1 MVPFFSSMRLKSSLR
16 RFLSSP
22 GFNHPLVPM
31 GLFAVTVVT
40 TLLAGALQA
49 GVNPLEKPS
58 EIWRGIP
65 FSFTLLLILAC
76 HESGHWVASRRHGVD
91 VSLPYFIPGPTLVGT
106 FGAFIAMK
114 SPISDRNALIDIG
127 AAGPLAGLVVTI
139 PVLFVGLAL
148 SQVVP
153 AAQTEGVGIHLGECA
168 LFSAVNWLVHGTI
181 GPDQDV
187 ILHPMAFAG
196 WIGLLVTSL
205 NLIPVGQLDGG
216 HIIYAIFGDR
226 QREVAW
232 MVVGMLL
239 ILGIV
244 GWEGWLIW
252 GGILLVL
259 GVRHPPVI
267 YDWGELD
274 NRRLAVGYLAML
286 CFALTFTP
294 IPFTSINM

>member
-1 MVPFFSSMRLKSSLR
+1 MKLKSTIR

-22 GFNHPLVPM
+22 GFNHPSVPIV
-31 GLFAVTVVT
+31 LFAITVLT
-40 TLLAGALQA
+40 TLAAGALQA
-49 GVNPLEKPS
+49 GVDIFDDPLAIRK
-58 EIWRGIP
+58 GIP
-65 FSFTLLLILAC
+65 FSFTLLLILGC
-76 HESGHWVASRRHGVD
+76 HELGHWVASRRHGVN
-91 VSLPYFIPGPTLVGT
+91 VSYPYFIPGPTLVGT

-127 AAGPLAGLVVTI
+127 AAGPLAGLAVTI
-139 PVLFVGLAL
+139 PVLFIGLSL

-153 AAQTEGVGIHLGECA
+153 AVQTEGVGIHLGECA
-168 LFSAVNWLVHGTI
+168 LFSTVNWIVNGTI
-181 GPDQDV
+181 APDQDV
-187 ILHPMAFAG
+187 ILHPVAFAG

-216 HIIYAIFGDR
+216 HIIYAIFGPR

-232 MVVGMLL
+232 MVVGLL
-239 ILGIV
+239 LVLGFL

-252 GGILLVL
+252 GGILLIL

-274 NRRLAVGYLAML
+274 NRRLAIGYLAMF
-286 CFALTFTP
+286 CFALTFMP
-294 IPFTSINM
+294 IPFTSINV

>member
-1 MVPFFSSMRLKSSLR
+1 MGLKTTIQKV
-16 RFLSSP
+16 LSSP
-22 GFNHPLVPM
+22 RLSHPAVPL
-31 GLFAVTVVT
+31 GLFIVTVLT
-40 TLLAGALQA
+40 TLVAGSLQA
-49 GVNPLEKPS
+49 GADLIENPL

-65 FSFTLLLILAC
+65 FSFTLLLILGC
-76 HESGHWVASRRHGVD
+76 HELGHWLASRRHGVD

-114 SPISDRNALIDIG
+114 SRISDRNALIDIG
-127 AAGPLAGLVVTI
+127 TAGPLAGLAVTI

-148 SQVVP
+148 SPIVP
-153 AAQTEGVGIHLGECA
+153 AVQTQGVGLHLGECA
-168 LFSAVNWLVHGTI
+168 IFSAVNWAVNGTI

-187 ILHPMAFAG
+187 ILHPVAFAG

-216 HIIYAIFGDR
+216 HIIYAIFGQR

-239 ILGIV
+239 VLGIL

-252 GGILLVL
+252 GGILLIL
-259 GVRHPPVI
+259 GVRHPPVV
-267 YDWGELD
+267 YEWGELD

-294 IPFTSINM
+294 IPFTSINI

>member
-1 MVPFFSSMRLKSSLR
+1 MVPFFSFMRVKSSLR

-31 GLFAVTVVT
+31 GLFAVTVFT

-49 GVNPLEKPS
+49 GVNPIEKPS

-91 VSLPYFIPGPTLVGT
+91 VSFPYFIPGPTLVGT

-239 ILGIV
+239 VLGIV

-252 GGILLVL
+252 GGILLIL

-294 IPFTSINM
+294 IPFTSINL

>member
-1 MVPFFSSMRLKSSLR
+1 MVPFFSFMRLKSSLR

-31 GLFAVTVVT
+31 GLFAVTAFT

-49 GVNPLEKPS
+49 GVNPIEKPS

-216 HIIYAIFGDR
+216 HIIYAIFGAR

-239 ILGIV
+239 VLGVV

-294 IPFTSINM
+294 IPFTSINL

>member
-1 MVPFFSSMRLKSSLR
+1 MSLKSLLR
-16 RFLSSP
+16 RFLTSP
-22 GFNHPLVPM
+22 GFNHPLVPA
-31 GLFAVTVVT
+31 GLFAVTALT

-49 GVNPLEKPS
+49 GVNPLETPS

-65 FSFTLLLILAC
+65 FSFTLLLILGC
-76 HESGHWVASRRHGVD
+76 HELGHWVASRRHGVD

-114 SPISDRNALIDIG
+114 SPVSDRNALIDIG
-127 AAGPLAGLVVTI
+127 AAGPLAGLVVTVPI
-139 PVLFVGLAL
+139 LFAGLAL

-153 AAQTEGVGIHLGECA
+153 ASQTEGVGIHLGECA
-168 LFSAVNWLVHGTI
+168 LFSAVNWLVNGTI

-187 ILHPMAFAG
+187 ILHPMAFAA

-216 HIIYAIFGDR
+216 HIIYAIFGAR

-239 ILGIV
+239 VLGLV

-252 GGILLVL
+252 GGILLIL
-259 GVRHPPVI
+259 GVSHPPVI
-267 YDWGELD
+267 YEWGELD
-274 NRRLAVGYLAML
+274 NRRLAVGYLAMF

-294 IPFTSINM
+294 IPFTSINI

>member
-1 MVPFFSSMRLKSSLR
+1 MGLKSSLR
-16 RFLSSP
+16 RFLTSP
-22 GFNHPLVPM
+22 GFSHPLIPA
-31 GLFAVTVVT
+31 GLFAVTAVT

-49 GVNPLEKPS
+49 GVNPLEQPS

-65 FSFTLLLILAC
+65 FSFTLLLILGC
-76 HESGHWVASRRHGVD
+76 HEAGHWLASRRHGVD
-91 VSLPYFIPGPTLVGT
+91 VSLPYFIPGPTIVGT

-127 AAGPLAGLVVTI
+127 AAGPLAGLAVTI
-139 PVLFVGLAL
+139 PVLLAGLAL

-153 AAQTEGVGIHLGECA
+153 ASQTEGVGVHLGECA
-168 LFSAVNWLVHGTI
+168 LFSAANWLVNGAI

-187 ILHPMAFAG
+187 ILHPVAFAG

-216 HIIYAIFGDR
+216 HILYAIFGQR

-239 ILGIV
+239 VLGLV

-267 YDWGELD
+267 CEWGELD
-274 NRRLAVGYLAML
+274 NRR
-286 CFALTFTP
+286 
-294 IPFTSINM
+294 

>member
-31 GLFAVTVVT
+31 GLFAVTVFT

-49 GVNPLEKPS
+49 GVNPIEKPS

-244 GWEGWLIW
+244 GREGWLIW

>member
-1 MVPFFSSMRLKSSLR
+1 MIPFSFMGFKSSLR
-16 RFLSSP
+16 RILSSP
-22 GFNHPLVPM
+22 RFNHPLVPA
-31 GLFAVTVVT
+31 GLFAVTVLT
-40 TLLAGALQA
+40 TLMAGALQA
-49 GVNPLEKPS
+49 GVNPIENPS
-58 EIWRGIP
+58 EIWKGIP
-65 FSFTLLLILAC
+65 FSFTLLLILGC
-76 HESGHWVASRRHGVD
+76 HELGHWVASRRHGVD
-91 VSLPYFIPGPTLVGT
+91 VSFPYFIPGPTLVGT

-114 SPISDRNALIDIG
+114 SPVADRNALIDIG
-127 AAGPLAGLVVTI
+127 AAGPLAGLAVTI
-139 PVLFVGLAL
+139 PVLFAGLAL
-148 SQVVP
+148 SQIVP
-153 AAQTEGVGIHLGECA
+153 AAQTEGVGIHLGESA
-168 LFSAVNWLVHGTI
+168 LFSAVNWLVNGTI
-181 GPDQDV
+181 GPEQDV

-216 HIIYAIFGDR
+216 HIVYAIFGPR

-239 ILGIV
+239 VLGIV

-252 GGILLVL
+252 GGILLAL

-294 IPFTSINM
+294 IPFTSINI

>member
-1 MVPFFSSMRLKSSLR
+1 MVPFFSFMRLKSSLR

>member
-1 MVPFFSSMRLKSSLR
+1 MKLKSTLR

-22 GFNHPLVPM
+22 GFNHPSVPIV
-31 GLFAVTVVT
+31 LFAITVLT
-40 TLLAGALQA
+40 TLAAGALQA
-49 GVNPLEKPS
+49 GVNPFDEPL

-65 FSFTLLLILAC
+65 FSFTLLLILGC
-76 HESGHWVASRRHGVD
+76 HELGHWVASRRHGVD
-91 VSLPYFIPGPTLVGT
+91 VSYPYFIPGPTLVGT

-127 AAGPLAGLVVTI
+127 AAGPLTGLAVTI
-139 PVLFVGLAL
+139 PVLFIGLSL

-153 AAQTEGVGIHLGECA
+153 AVQTEGVGIHLGECA
-168 LFSAVNWLVHGTI
+168 LFSTINWIVNGTI
-181 GPDQDV
+181 APDQDV
-187 ILHPMAFAG
+187 ILHPVAFAG

-216 HIIYAIFGDR
+216 HIIYAIFGPR

-232 MVVGMLL
+232 MVVALL
-239 ILGIV
+239 LVLGIV

-252 GGILLVL
+252 GGILLIL

-267 YDWGELD
+267 YEWGELD
-274 NRRLAVGYLAML
+274 NRRLAIGYLAMF
-286 CFALTFTP
+286 CFALTFMP
-294 IPFTSINM
+294 IPFTSINL